1 MEASA
6 VISSTINSDRFC
18 YTLLGRAWS
27 LLSEEDILYSFF
39 KCSASTE
46 PLVLHPC
53 IYYLVGNIKSVLQIY
68 DYNWGKYYKKGGDA
82 KKVCNL
88 VLRYVPGAK
97 KVCNLPG
104 I

>member
-39 KCSASTE
+39 NTVLGSVSTE

-68 DYNWGKYYKKGGDA
+68 DYNWGKYYKKGGDGWS
-82 KKVCNL
+82 L
-88 VLRYVPGAK
+88 VLRRYVTC
-97 KVCNLPG
+97 KVYNNR
-104 I
+104 